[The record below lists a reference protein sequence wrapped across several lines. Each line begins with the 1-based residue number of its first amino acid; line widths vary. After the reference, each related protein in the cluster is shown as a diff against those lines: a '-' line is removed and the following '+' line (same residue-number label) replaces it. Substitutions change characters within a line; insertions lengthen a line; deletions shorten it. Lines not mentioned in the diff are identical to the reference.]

1 MIKKGIKIKNNV
13 LPAKPGVYKM
23 KNVAGE
29 ILYIGKATSLAARVS
44 SYWNGAHDRKTEK
57 MVSEVAEIDYE
68 VTGSVLEALF
78 LEATL
83 IKKHLPL
90 YNIDLK
96 DDKSWIYVCITKDDY
111 PRVLLKRGL
120 ELEREDKRAYKI
132 IFGPFLSASS
142 VRAALDIVR
151 KIFPYSTCV
160 PGQKRACFNYHL
172 GRCPGVCIGA
182 ITPREYKKII
192 SHIILFFRGKKKE
205 LVKKLE
211 RDMKQYAKREQFEDA
226 ARTRNQLWNL
236 QHIND
241 VAMLKRNDNEIASAR
256 GGAESDTINI
266 YGRIEGYD
274 ISNISGTS
282 ATGSMVVF
290 ERGESSKNE
299 YRKFKIKTVRGP
311 NDYAMMRE
319 VLRRRFGN
327 AWPLPDIILIDGGAG
342 QVGIA
347 QKVLDEHG
355 LIIPVIGIAKG
366 IDRKK
371 DDLIFDAQN
380 PELARIATEYKH
392 ILVAVRDEAHRF
404 AVRYHR
410 ELRARR

>member
-1 MIKKGIKIKNNV
+1 MIAKIVKIKNNT
-13 LPAKPGVYKM
+13 LPAEPGVYKM
-23 KNVAGE
+23 KNAAGD
-29 ILYIGKATSLAARVS
+29 IIYIGKATSLKTRVT

-78 LEATL
+78 LEASL
-83 IKKHLPL
+83 IKKFLPQ

-111 PRVLLKRGL
+111 PRVLFKRGL
-120 ELEREDKRAYKI
+120 ELEREEKRVYKI
-132 IFGPFLSASS
+132 IFGPFLSATS

-151 KIFPYSTCV
+151 KIFPYSTCA

-172 GRCPGVCIGA
+172 RRCPGVCIGV
-182 ITPREYKKII
+182 ITPREYQKII
-192 SHIILFFRGKKKE
+192 RHIILFFRGKKKE
-205 LVKKLE
+205 LARQLE
-211 RDMKQYAKREQFEDA
+211 RDMKQYAKREQFEEA
-226 ARTRNQLWNL
+226 ARARNQLWNL

-241 VAMLKRNDNEIASAR
+241 VAMLKRDDVAPKPSK
-256 GGAESDTINI
+256 GTINV

-290 ERGESSKNE
+290 ENGESNKNE

-311 NDYAMMRE
+311 NDYAMLQE
-319 VLRRRFGN
+319 VLRRRF
-327 AWPLPDIILIDGGAG
+327 AHEEWPLPDIILIDGGSG
-342 QVGIA
+342 QVGKA
-347 QKVLDEHG
+347 KKVLDERG
-355 LIIPVIGIAKG
+355 LNIPIVGIAKG

-371 DDLIFDAQN
+371 DELIFDPQN
-380 PELARIATEYKH
+380 LELARVAAQYKT

-404 AVRYHR
+404 AVQYHR
-410 ELRARR
+410 RLLRRRHYS